1 MTKKKVIAFVIFS
14 FLFSIA
20 IIGFAIY
27 KISNKHSKTSEE
39 TSKTSDETS
48 DETPKTSDNL
58 PWKLRDIKLI
68 KTDNNQINKYI
79 LKSKFKD
86 REFYISKPNIKTGK
100 KYPIILLFHGGGEK
114 AFDKK
119 GKGVLNY
126 TKFFKTNSIC
136 IVPKGQKSNNGH
148 SWLNAYPW
156 LKNNPKNDVEFVE
169 YIIQTLRNSK
179 YSKFIDF
186 NSIFASGKSDGAGF
200 CLYLHQNSNNINL
213 KKIGICSGAYFTKN
227 SVNVNNKK
235 INMKKIPIL
244 EIHGT
249 KDQVMPYEGQHFKNK
264 KATRDAEYWKEK
276 DSTLQNT
283 YTFDIYNYW
292 NYIAK
297 NINNSVKMKKTNFKG
312 ESYKYKFID
321 KDNKT
326 VLIHIKVIGQNHCWS
341 GHDKS
346 GPDSHAHQN
355 HYFDA
360 TDEICKFFKITYNNK

>member
-27 KISNKHSKTSEE
+27 KISNKHSKTSEETSKTSEETSKTSDETSKTSEE

-126 TKFFKTNSIC
+126 TK
-136 IVPKGQKSNNGH
+136 
-148 SWLNAYPW
+148 
-156 LKNNPKNDVEFVE
+156 
-169 YIIQTLRNSK
+169 
-179 YSKFIDF
+179 
-186 NSIFASGKSDGAGF
+186 
-200 CLYLHQNSNNINL
+200 
-213 KKIGICSGAYFTKN
+213 
-227 SVNVNNKK
+227 
-235 INMKKIPIL
+235 
-244 EIHGT
+244 
-249 KDQVMPYEGQHFKNK
+249 
-264 KATRDAEYWKEK
+264 
-276 DSTLQNT
+276 
-283 YTFDIYNYW
+283 
-292 NYIAK
+292 
-297 NINNSVKMKKTNFKG
+297 
-312 ESYKYKFID
+312 
-321 KDNKT
+321 
-326 VLIHIKVIGQNHCWS
+326 
-341 GHDKS
+341 
-346 GPDSHAHQN
+346 
-355 HYFDA
+355 
-360 TDEICKFFKITYNNK
+360 